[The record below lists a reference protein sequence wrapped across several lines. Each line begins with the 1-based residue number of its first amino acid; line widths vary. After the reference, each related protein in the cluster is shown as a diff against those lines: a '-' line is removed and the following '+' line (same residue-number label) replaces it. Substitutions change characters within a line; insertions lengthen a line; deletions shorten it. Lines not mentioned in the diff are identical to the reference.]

1 MYGMSYTVR
10 GFPCRQSLAKTA
22 IFNDTINL
30 HNHNIVNIKCKSL
43 TNEVWLNEFLIG
55 MHYLRVGDTCMVVW
69 MGWRFRHEH
78 NGAFS

>member
-1 MYGMSYTVR
+1 MYGMSYIVR

-55 MHYLRVGDTCMVVW
+55 IELFESRRNVHGGLDGL
-69 MGWRFRHEH
+69 GI
-78 NGAFS
+78 